1 LTATRCILINYLLST
16 ILKLKKKFSICRYG
30 PFGYSNPN
38 SSSSAIKHIVPSY
51 APRSMTQR
59 NTMLNGTV
67 LSSTFWGPDVN
78 TTYPIGAF
86 AEDYVYTA
94 GYGDLDACNGRWT
107 VTPEYP
113 NGTYAYFVSTDN
125 NNKPLYPYTFLC
137 YYGNPVNP
145 GVNAAKA
152 TVPSN
157 TTVYFDYYGNTTV
170 KYSSSVANSLNIC
183 LWIAS
188 LFLSFFI

>member
-1 LTATRCILINYLLST
+1 ME
-16 ILKLKKKFSICRYG
+16 
-30 PFGYSNPN
+30 
-38 SSSSAIKHIVPSY
+38 PSY

-59 NTMLNGTV
+59 NTTSNGTV

-113 NGTYAYFVSTDN
+113 NGTYAYFVSTDS

-157 TTVYFDYYGNTTV
+157 TTVYFDYYATGSGNTTV

-188 LFLSFFI
+188 LLLSFFI